1 MTEREKQILAIL
13 REEPMIAQK
22 DLAQRLGIERSSA
35 AVHIANLVKKGHI
48 QGKGYIINEAKHVA
62 VVGGSNVDIVGRA
75 PRLQAGDSAQGKI
88 GISAGGVGRNI
99 AEALAKLDV
108 PVKLMS
114 AVGADANGEWL
125 QKMCRQSGVDMSEI
139 HVDGV
144 HPTSIYMAMLG
155 DDGDLAYAINAMGI
169 TETLSPG
176 YLNQHQATLKHAKF
190 VVIDANLS
198 EESLNALS
206 TMTVAPLIADPVS
219 AVKAAKLK
227 CLLPKLFGIKPNR
240 LEAQILTGIE
250 VTDLDSAVAAVVHL
264 QEAGVSQVVLT
275 LGEAGVVAGAH
286 GFIYHFEMPK
296 VSVVNATG
304 AGDVFTAAWVSGL
317 HSGLPFDRCM
327 KRAMLAAYMNLMS
340 ADTIHQALCT
350 EQLDNYEK
358 EVLINE
364 QILRHPSRS

>member
-1 MTEREKQILAIL
+1 MTEREEQILAIL

-48 QGKGYIINEAKHVA
+48 QGKGYIINDAKHVV
-62 VVGGSNVDIVGRA
+62 VVGGSNMDIVGRT
-75 PRLQAGDSAQGKI
+75 PTLQAGDSAQGKI
-88 GISAGGVGRNI
+88 GLSAGGVGRNI

-108 PVKLMS
+108 PVKLLS
-114 AVGADANGEWL
+114 AVGADANGDWL
-125 QKMCRQSGVDMSEI
+125 LKICRQAGVDVSAM
-139 HVDGV
+139 HVDPA
-144 HPTSIYMAMLG
+144 HATSIYMAMLG

-169 TETLSPG
+169 TETLSPS

-190 VVIDANLS
+190 LVIDANLS
-198 EESLNALS
+198 EESLTALS
-206 TMTVAPLIADPVS
+206 TMAVAPMIADPVS
-219 AVKAAKLK
+219 AVKATKLN

-250 VTDLDSAVAAVVHL
+250 VTDLDSAVAAVDFFL
-264 QEAGVSQVVLT
+264 KAGVSQVVLT
-275 LGEAGVVAGAH
+275 LGEAGVVAAADGA
-286 GFIYHFEMPK
+286 IYHFEMPK
-296 VSVVNATG
+296 VAVVNATG

-317 HSGLPFDRCM
+317 HRGLPFNRCM

-340 ADTIHQALCT
+340 AETIHQALCT

-358 EVLINE
+358 EVLIHE
-364 QILRHPSRS
+364 QILRHPS